1 MQMASN
7 EQQSSRRRLVA
18 TWGLPAFSVVLGV
31 IMWAASWI
39 GGHPALGLAMFGIM
53 VAFGAIFVVGRR
65 SESIRLMAAGRY
77 ADERWRSI
85 DLRATAF
92 GGTAVITAVIAAFV
106 WEIAHG
112 RDGNP
117 YAALGAI
124 GGISYL
130 LAVIW
135 LRWRS

>member
-7 EQQSSRRRLVA
+7 DQQPTSRRSFPSW
-18 TWGLPAFSVVLGV
+18 TLPAVSVVLGL
-31 IMWAASWI
+31 ILWAAAWI
-39 GGHPALGLAMFGIM
+39 GGNPVLGLVMLGFM

-65 SESIRLMAAGRY
+65 SESIRMMAAGRP

-85 DLRATAF
+85 DLHATAF
-92 GGTAVITAVIAAFV
+92 GGTVLASAVIVGFI

-112 RDGNP
+112 RSGEP
-117 YAALGAI
+117 YAPLGAI
-124 GGISYL
+124 AGVSYVVAL
-130 LAVIW
+130 VW